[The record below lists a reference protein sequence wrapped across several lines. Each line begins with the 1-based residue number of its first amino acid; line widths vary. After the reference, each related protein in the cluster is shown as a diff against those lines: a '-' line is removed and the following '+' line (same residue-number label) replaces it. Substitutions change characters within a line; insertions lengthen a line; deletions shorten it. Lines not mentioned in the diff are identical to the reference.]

1 MSVIIGNGR
10 IVVDGKDIINARK
23 ADMTD
28 KELKTATRDELQGF
42 LEARG
47 FAVYASETTKEL
59 RIAARLQAAQE
70 RKERRR

>member
-10 IVVDGKDIINARK
+10 IVVDGKDIIINARK

-59 RIAARLQAAQE
+59 RVAARLQAAQE
-70 RKERRR
+70 RKEGR